1 MSESI
6 GGCDIRYDIADFPV
20 RAGVELVTNISIQP
34 DLPEISATFPE
45 NTLLIVR
52 GNDGADIYIGS
63 SKAAYTEGIFH
74 PCKSISQI
82 RILFHNE
89 FCTVYIDGS
98 WVYTFS
104 FAYTKYPET
113 LSAQMAYY
121 DGTEAQTG
129 TINVSNIVIR
139 ELCDWRDAIFID
151 LETNAANAIQ
161 SIIQQRPVEI
171 LPRSNGAIDFFY
183 EPNTR
188 SQVSLTNIRKHT
200 VTEDDSKSAS
210 SDGIVYFSDVAVI
223 SDEDTLEDV
232 GFITRMI
239 RVPELDSGALKAAKV
254 AQKRARQSMY
264 KHHVEGRIN
273 LALEVDDVASTSYT
287 PENEHQAHNHSF
299 IVESIQMDLSNG
311 NFTMVAEGRK
321 NG

>member
-1 MSESI
+1 MSDSI
-6 GGCDIRYDIADFPV
+6 GGCDIRFNVANFPV
-20 RAGVELVTNISIQP
+20 KAGLELVTNISIQP
-34 DLPEISATFPE
+34 DIPETSQTFPE
-45 NTLLIVR
+45 NSLLIVR
-52 GNDGADIYIGS
+52 RNDGAELFIGS
-63 SKAAYTEGIFH
+63 SKVEYTEGIFC
-74 PCKSISQI
+74 PCKAINQI

-89 FCTVYIDGS
+89 FCTVYIDDS
-98 WVYTFS
+98 WAYTFA
-104 FAYTKYPET
+104 FACTRYPDV
-113 LSAQMAYY
+113 LSAEMAYY
-121 DGTEAQTG
+121 DGTEAQSG
-129 TINVSNIVIR
+129 TISISNVVIK

-151 LETNAANAIQ
+151 LETNTANAIQ
-161 SIIQQRPVEI
+161 SIIQQRPIEI

-188 SQVSLTNIRKHT
+188 SQVALSNIRKHT
-200 VTEDDSKSAS
+200 ITEDDSKSAS

-239 RVPELDSGALKAAKV
+239 RVPELDSGALRAAKV

-264 KHHVEGRIN
+264 KHHIEGRIN
-273 LALEVDDVASTSYT
+273 LALEVDDVANTSYT
-287 PENEHQAHNHSF
+287 PANEHQAHNHSF
-299 IVESIQMDLSNG
+299 IVETIQIDLSNG

>member
-6 GGCDIRYDIADFPV
+6 GGCDIRFDVTNFPEK
-20 RAGVELVTNISIQP
+20 AGLELITNISIQP

-45 NTLLIVR
+45 NSLLIIR
-52 GNDGADIYIGS
+52 RNDGAEIYIGS
-63 SKAAYTEGIFH
+63 SKAAFTEGIFH
-74 PCKSISQI
+74 PCNGINQV
-82 RILFHNE
+82 RMLFHNE

-98 WVYTFS
+98 WAYTFS

-121 DGTEAQTG
+121 DGTETQTG
-129 TINVSNIVIR
+129 TVDVTNVVIR

-188 SQVSLTNIRKHT
+188 PQVLLSNIRKHT
-200 VTEDDSKSAS
+200 ITEDDSKSAS

-239 RVPELDSGALKAAKV
+239 RVPELDSGALRAAKV
-254 AQKRARQSMY
+254 AQKKARQSMY

-273 LALEVDDVASTSYT
+273 LALEVDDVANTSYT
-287 PENEHQAHNHSF
+287 PANERQAHSHSF
-299 IVESIQMDLSNG
+299 IVESIQIDLSNG